1 MALCRNDEEGDGLSC
16 RGGAL
21 MNATDVFVTL
31 TELAQELGV
40 GCATIR
46 RWAGRAAVPLF
57 RRAGERDALVRR
69 ADIARLRALL
79 AATMTARALAPDP
92 A

>member
-1 MALCRNDEEGDGLSC
+1 MK
-16 RGGAL
+16 
-21 MNATDVFVTL
+21 ATDAFVTL

-57 RRAGERDALVRR
+57 RRQGERDALVRR
-69 ADIARLRALL
+69 TDVARLRALL
-79 AATMTARALAPDP
+79 STAPVTRALAPEP

>member
-1 MALCRNDEEGDGLSC
+1 
-16 RGGAL
+16 

-57 RRAGERDALVRR
+57 RRPGEGDALVRR
-69 ADIARLRALL
+69 ADVARLRALL
-79 AATMTARALAPDP
+79 AATVAPGALAPELT
-92 A
+92 

>member
-1 MALCRNDEEGDGLSC
+1 
-16 RGGAL
+16 

-57 RRAGERDALVRR
+57 RRAGECDALVRR
-69 ADIARLRALL
+69 TDVARLRAML
-79 AATMTARALAPDP
+79 AATVVTRARAPELA
-92 A
+92 

>member
-1 MALCRNDEEGDGLSC
+1 
-16 RGGAL
+16 

-31 TELAQELGV
+31 TELTQELGV

-57 RRAGERDALVRR
+57 RRAGECDALVRR
-69 ADIARLRALL
+69 TDVARLRAML
-79 AATMTARALAPDP
+79 AATVVTCALTPELA
-92 A
+92 